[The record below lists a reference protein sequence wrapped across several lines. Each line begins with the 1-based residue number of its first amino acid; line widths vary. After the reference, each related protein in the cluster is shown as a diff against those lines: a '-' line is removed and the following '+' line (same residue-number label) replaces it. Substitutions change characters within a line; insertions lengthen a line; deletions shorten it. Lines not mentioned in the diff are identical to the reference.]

1 MISPRDLDSFELR
14 ALKNLVNG
22 EGAYLT
28 EPMVRRLMLL
38 SLASRSGDGKIRASE
53 LGKEVVLQSRM
64 ALVSLVEG
72 RDTGQTSPHPAAVEW
87 GKMRAP
93 HGRIING
100 AGDYLSRVRLWI
112 AERVTALKA
121 RHVAR
126 RGDPLGRQHGG
137 RDTFRRDRSS
147 SLAVPFLVQ

>member
-72 RDTGQTSPHPAAVEW
+72 RDTGQTSPPSSC
-87 GKMRAP
+87 
-93 HGRIING
+93 GRVG
-100 AGDYLSRVRLWI
+100 ED
-112 AERVTALKA
+112 E
-121 RHVAR
+121 
-126 RGDPLGRQHGG
+126 
-137 RDTFRRDRSS
+137 SS
-147 SLAVPFLVQ
+147 SRPDH